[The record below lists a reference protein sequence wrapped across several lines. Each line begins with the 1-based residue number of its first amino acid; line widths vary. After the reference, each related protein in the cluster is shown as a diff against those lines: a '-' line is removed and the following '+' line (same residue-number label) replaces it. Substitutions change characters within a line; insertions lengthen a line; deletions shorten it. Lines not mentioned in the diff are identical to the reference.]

1 MEIIFK
7 GRQTDVATRFRDQAT
22 AKLVKLEKLDQKTIR
37 VDVEV
42 SVERN
47 PRQSSQKERVEL
59 TIISRGPAIRAEAA
73 AEDRFA
79 ALDIAL
85 AKLDSRLRRALD
97 RRKRHMPAAL
107 RRASGQ
113 TAAVQPRPASRPAGL
128 SVPAMSPA
136 ATSSAPAPGAA
147 SASRAAGS
155 PASASPNLAQSM
167 PRQTITR
174 PGKSGSPDGADPVP
188 SDSVVPIDMEGD
200 GPLVVRQKFHHATPI
215 PIDQA
220 LLEMELVGH
229 DFYLFH
235 DIDEDMPS
243 VVYRRRGYQ
252 YGVIRLV
259 EGVGAGPPLSPR
271 AAVRPD
277 RGRRRRSGG
286 PSAGQSG
293 ASPASIGSG
302 PDRPADRA
310 VSLTAPALR
319 RGGSSRRR
327 PSSGARMLRIG
338 RSLQVRPTK
347 GTYHDG
353 KTRKVTVER
362 GK

>member
-22 AKLVKLEKLDQKTIR
+22 AKLLKLEKLDQKTIR

-79 ALDIAL
+79 ALDLAL

-97 RRKRHMPAAL
+97 RRKRHRDAAQRSAEVQRSAEAQRSADGQLASPPVAPSPPPA
-107 RRASGQ
+107 
-113 TAAVQPRPASRPAGL
+113 
-128 SVPAMSPA
+128 
-136 ATSSAPAPGAA
+136 SSAPSADAA
-147 SASRAAGS
+147 QARAA
-155 PASASPNLAQSM
+155 ARSASPEVSRSM
-167 PRQTITR
+167 PGQTISR
-174 PGKSGSPDGADPVP
+174 PGKSGSPDGLDPVP
-188 SDSVVPIDMEGD
+188 SDSVVPIEMEGD
-200 GPLVVRQKFHHATPI
+200 GPLVVRQKFHHAAPI

-259 EGVGAGPPLSPR
+259 ENR
-271 AAVRPD
+271 AAAVPASRRPAGSEVAAGD
-277 RGRRRRSGG
+277 L
-286 PSAGQSG
+286 AGQSQ
-293 ASPASIGSG
+293 AMFS
-302 PDRPADRA
+302 ADR
-310 VSLTAPALR
+310 LR
-319 RGGSSRRR
+319 
-327 PSSGARMLRIG
+327 
-338 RSLQVRPTK
+338 
-347 GTYHDG
+347 
-353 KTRKVTVER
+353 
-362 GK
+362 

>member
-22 AKLVKLEKLDQKTIR
+22 AKLLKLEKLDQKAIR

-79 ALDIAL
+79 ALDLAL

-97 RRKRHMPAAL
+97 RRKRHHLGQRSGDGQITGPPAAP
-107 RRASGQ
+107 S
-113 TAAVQPRPASRPAGL
+113 PPPAPA
-128 SVPAMSPA
+128 PA
-136 ATSSAPAPGAA
+136 SAPAADDDL
-147 SASRAAGS
+147 AGS
-155 PASASPNLAQSM
+155 GSPDVGRSV
-167 PRQTITR
+167 PRQTISR
-174 PGKSGSPDGADPVP
+174 PGKSGSPDGPDPVP
-188 SDSVVPIDMEGD
+188 SDSVVPIEMEGD
-200 GPLVVRQKFHHATPI
+200 GPLVVRQKFHLAAPI

-259 EGVGAGPPLSPR
+259 ENRSDAVPASRRPAGSEVAGSDLAGQPTAMPS
-271 AAVRPD
+271 VRP
-277 RGRRRRSGG
+277 
-286 PSAGQSG
+286 
-293 ASPASIGSG
+293 
-302 PDRPADRA
+302 
-310 VSLTAPALR
+310 
-319 RGGSSRRR
+319 
-327 PSSGARMLRIG
+327 
-338 RSLQVRPTK
+338 
-347 GTYHDG
+347 
-353 KTRKVTVER
+353 
-362 GK
+362 